1 MLQKL
6 LLKELFKKAAE
17 ATGDSIGNKIADKI
31 ISMGK
36 LKEKNRESRRNL
48 HSARKKI
55 KNN

>member
-6 LLKELFKKAAE
+6 LLRELFKKAAE

-36 LKEKNRESRRNL
+36 LKEKNKESRRNL
-48 HSARKKI
+48 HSARKKM
-55 KNN
+55 KND

>member
-17 ATGDSIGNKIADKI
+17 ATEDSIGNKIADKI

-36 LKEKNRESRRNL
+36 LKEKNKESRRNL